1 MKFKVANVNCQ
12 SCVNLIKNSL
22 EKDFGKIDVD
32 LSVNPRVLDINLEPS
47 KEESFKK
54 ELDELGFEVLGRL
67 D

>member
-54 ELDELGFEVLGRL
+54 ELDELGFGVLERL